1 MSTQT
6 SNPDSSL
13 KARRKLWL
21 AVVAGGFAAIGA
33 AYGVY
38 WATVL
43 RYSQSTDDAYVNGN
57 VVQITPQ
64 ISGTVVSIG
73 ADDTQFVKAGQPL
86 VRLDQADAK
95 VALDQSEAQLAKTV
109 REVRNLFATTAQ
121 LQAAVGVRQTDLNQA
136 QTDLA
141 RREQLGKSGAVS
153 GEELQHARDAVKGAQ
168 NGLLAAQQQ
177 FAANSARIDRTTL
190 EDHPEVRNAAA
201 AVRNAYLNYARTV
214 LPAPVSGFVARRNV
228 QLGQR
233 VGPGAPLMAVVPL
246 DQVWVDAN
254 FKEPQLAG
262 MRVGQPV
269 ILTADLYGNS
279 IRYHGKVVGF
289 GAGTGSAFSLLP
301 AQNATGNW
309 IKIVQRVPVRVAL
322 DPRELAA
329 NPLQIGLTMKADV
342 DVRNKEGVR
351 LPQLAS
357 NAVAYSTDVFR
368 STDESADVRVHEII
382 AANDSVVTP
391 RSGTEHHDSERKVAA
406 AHDRPATAKPL
417 KARATPVVLHVPPGA
432 GVGGGGEGLE

>member
-1 MSTQT
+1 MTMTTQT
-6 SNPDSSL
+6 PTTNGVSL
-13 KARRKLWL
+13 KSRRKLWL
-21 AVVAGGFAAIGA
+21 AGVGGTFAVIGA

-95 VALDQSEAQLAKTV
+95 VALDQAEAQLAKTV

-121 LQAAVGVRQTDLNQA
+121 LQAAVAVRQTDLTTA
-136 QTDLA
+136 ESDLA
-141 RREQLGKSGAVS
+141 RRAQLGKSGAVS
-153 GEELQHARDAVKGAQ
+153 GEELQHARDAVKAAQGA
-168 NGLLAAQQQ
+168 LLAAQQQ
-177 FAANSARIDRTTL
+177 LAANRARIDNTTL
-190 EDHPEVRNAAA
+190 EDHPDVRNAAA

-262 MRVGQPV
+262 MRMGQPV
-269 ILTADLYGNS
+269 TLTADLYGNS
-279 IRYHGKVVGF
+279 IKYHGKVVGF

-322 DPRELAA
+322 DPHELAA
-329 NPLQIGLTMKADV
+329 NPLQIGLTMKAEV
-342 DVRNKEGVR
+342 NVRDGGGVR

-357 NAVAYSTDVFR
+357 STVSYSTDVFH
-368 STDESADVRVHEII
+368 STDESADARVQQII
-382 AANDSVVTP
+382 AANESG
-391 RSGTEHHDSERKVAA
+391 RSIEHRDGGERKLATGTVD
-406 AHDRPATAKPL
+406 DRLAS
-417 KARATPVVLHVPPGA
+417 AR
-432 GVGGGGEGLE
+432 